1 MLSYIQSWLYVN
13 DDDDDGVHK
22 NRAQQNPGPGRN
34 LPEHLHVS
42 QLINAKLSLKSPNVV
57 QNLQDYSCLTEA
69 ALKKQRLRKTRV
81 NIRQTVW
88 PCTNPLLNELKKV
101 APLIT

>member
-69 ALKKQRLRKTRV
+69 VLKKT
-81 NIRQTVW
+81 
-88 PCTNPLLNELKKV
+88 KV
-101 APLIT
+101 TENTCKYSPDCLALYESTIE